1 MTQQQITGLIEEC
14 RKNDHL
20 AFQKLV
26 EMHQNM
32 VFRLA
37 FRLLCNTEEA
47 KDIVQETFIRVW
59 RNLNKFD
66 VQQKFTT
73 WLFKITSN
81 LCYDKLKSTK
91 YRINNH
97 SVDLDDSNILEPF
110 SADDIEGDYMNNEL
124 IKKIKMLTTEL
135 TPKQKLVFTLR
146 DLEGLEISE
155 IISITGQTAK
165 KIKSNLYL
173 ARNQIRDRIEKL
185 DKTSMR

>member
-1 MTQQQITGLIEEC
+1 MTQQGITGLIEDC
-14 RKNDHL
+14 KNNDHK

-26 EMHQNM
+26 ETHQGI

-59 RNLNKFD
+59 KNLNNFD
-66 VQQKFTT
+66 MKQKFAT
-73 WLFKITSN
+73 WLYKITSN

-97 SVDLDDSNILEPF
+97 SIDLADANILQPLSTDNIE
-110 SADDIEGDYMNNEL
+110 ADYINNEL
-124 IKKIKMLTTEL
+124 IIRIKALTTEL

-173 ARNQIRDRIEKL
+173 ARKQIREKIEKL
-185 DKTSMR
+185 DNVFE